1 METPINL
8 MKMGINLS
16 TNEFDYPLYVLMD
29 GMNISNA
36 KQFCSAYMNFYFNQ
50 ICHLDLFLL
59 MQNYGNTPFG
69 INAEAKRSLGGQSI
83 IKRTPLNFRF

>member
-1 METPINL
+1 MDFWMIVHNIRENFPVCLKLRFITMETPINL

-36 KQFCSAYMNFYFNQ
+36 KQFCSA
-50 ICHLDLFLL
+50 
-59 MQNYGNTPFG
+59 
-69 INAEAKRSLGGQSI
+69 
-83 IKRTPLNFRF
+83 